1 MKKKLKRRKEK
12 QRVDLSSSGE
22 FGGFFFYALEG
33 SSRFGCDEVE
43 AKSRKSNEFPCK
55 KKKELG
61 PRNML
66 NDSQTDF
73 YFSRYNAHG
82 QA

>member
-1 MKKKLKRRKEK
+1 MKKKIKKKKRKAKSGSLVFR
-12 QRVDLSSSGE
+12 RVWGI
-22 FGGFFFYALEG
+22 FFYALEG

-61 PRNML
+61 PRNIL
-66 NDSQTDF
+66 NDSHTDF